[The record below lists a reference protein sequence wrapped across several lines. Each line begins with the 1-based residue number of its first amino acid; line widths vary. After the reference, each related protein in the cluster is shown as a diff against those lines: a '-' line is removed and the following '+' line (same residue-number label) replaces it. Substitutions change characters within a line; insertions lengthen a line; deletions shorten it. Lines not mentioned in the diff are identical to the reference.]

1 MAARWS
7 EAGRRAPADRPG
19 AFSAMPH
26 ILDLP
31 EPYSYTGCMAMRL
44 RKVTVNLPGDLLD
57 EAVRITAKGITPT
70 IVEGLHEIQRRAKRS
85 ALRRLRGKVRFVLD
99 LEATRR

>member
-1 MAARWS
+1 MASRWS
-7 EAGRRAPADRPG
+7 EAGRHTPAEPPG
-19 AFSAMPH
+19 AFSVLP
-26 ILDLP
+26 IFLDLP

-57 EAVRITAKGITPT
+57 DAVRITAKGITPT